1 MNNAK
6 IIFNSDNSNI
16 GYSKT
21 QHCQIMSTKILLL
34 AGSIPSLKSILS

>member
-21 QHCQIMSTKILLL
+21 QHCQIMSISKNKF
-34 AGSIPSLKSILS
+34 SNLKP